1 MTDSDARTIPDPPA
15 DLTPDALDLWE
26 DILTNHGET
35 ITTIGFGALVQAV
48 KLVTLADRAEE
59 AIGDQWLVT
68 GYRGAPVA
76 NPLAD
81 TARQARTAAIAAMK
95 AVGVNLGDDPPSTN
109 AGRALAGAR
118 WRRRR

>member
-1 MTDSDARTIPDPPA
+1 MTDSDTHAIPDPPA

-26 DILTNHGET
+26 DVLTHHGAT
-35 ITTIGFGALVQAV
+35 ITTIGFGALVQAI
-48 KLVTLADRAEE
+48 KLVSLADRAEA

-81 TARQARTAAIAAMK
+81 TARQARTAAVTALK
-95 AVGVNLGDDPPSTN
+95 AVGVNLGDDPASTN

-118 WRRRR
+118 WRRPR